1 MQLSR
6 RLCLVAKSG
15 NLLRVQQ
22 CGEWQHLERDA
33 TVQGYAAIL
42 ISHLEWAAQT
52 GWPNSIETIYF
63 GGGTPSLLC
72 TASVAAILTAVD
84 QHFKI
89 ANDAEISLEANP
101 GTVSLDSLTDYRSVG
116 INRLSLGLQS
126 CEEHQLRKL
135 GRLHTSAEGNDA
147 IRWARQAGFDN
158 ISIDLMFSL
167 PGQTHA
173 DLQKELCYFLKLGA
187 EHLSCYGLTAE
198 ADTPLH
204 QQIASGKLSLPADD
218 FYSDA
223 FMQIHERLASAG
235 YAHYEIANY
244 AQPGH
249 ECRHNLNYWK
259 RGAYLGVG
267 AGAHS
272 FRDHHWGS
280 RWEVPT
286 DVDIYQRA
294 LHNKQEPMTCLETF
308 DEASA
313 LRETVYLAL
322 RTRRG
327 ITDAE
332 LLQRFNTTLQDAFPE
347 AIKASAGWLYNE
359 DGRWSLT
366 PSGWL
371 LFDRLILPFL

>member
-1 MQLSR
+1 MAGLYIHIPFCR
-6 RLCLVAKSG
+6 RKCTYCDFFSIEAD
-15 NLLRVQQ
+15 
-22 CGEWQHLERDA
+22 DA
-33 TVQGYAAIL
+33 TVQGYAALL
-42 ISHLEWAAQT
+42 ISHLERAAQT
-52 GWPNSIETIYF
+52 DWPNSIETIYF
-63 GGGTPSLLC
+63 GGGTPSLLS

-101 GTVSLDSLTDYRSVG
+101 GTVSLDSLTGYRSVG

-135 GRLHTSAEGNDA
+135 GRLHTSAEGDDA

-173 DLQKELCYFLKLGA
+173 DLQKELCYFLELGA

-223 FMQIHERLASAG
+223 FMHIHERLASAG

-244 AQPGH
+244 AQPGL

-259 RGAYLGVG
+259 RGACLGVG

-272 FRDHHWGS
+272 FRDHRWGS

-286 DVDIYQRA
+286 DVNIYQRA

-308 DEASA
+308 DAASA

-332 LLQRFNTTLQDAFPE
+332 LQQRFDTTLQDAFPE
-347 AIKASAGWLYNE
+347 AITASAGWLYNE